1 MNIHGF
7 RIFDC
12 ALVAIATGVKAQ
24 TLRELRDK
32 LKTAHPGCFFYH
44 FWGGLLNPHFD
55 DPEFQNDFAVWAS
68 RSLHDSRMSEK
79 FAVIDP
85 YAFENIE
92 DVRQELIEVIE
103 ERLSQTEFV
112 PWAKT
117 GHEFYFIRSQMVVF
131 DTGVTFFEP
140 TEMLHAIPGMSLGS
154 IFYHFIDARRRTEER
169 KNDLSLWLAAFG
181 DTHKKLI
188 EDLDNIDPF
197 FISLSRMRREITLAF
212 NKHLKEDA

>member
-1 MNIHGF
+1 MDNKGF
-7 RIFDC
+7 RILDC

-32 LKTAHPGCFFYH
+32 LKTAHPGCLFYH

-68 RSLHDSRMSEK
+68 RSLHDAKVSEK

-85 YAFENIE
+85 YGFENIE

-103 ERLSQTEFV
+103 ERLSETEFV
-112 PWAKT
+112 PWARN
-117 GHEFYFIRSQMVVF
+117 GQEFHFIRSQMVVF
-131 DTGVTFFEP
+131 DTGVTYTEP
-140 TEMLHAIPGMSLGS
+140 QEMLNAIPNMSLGS
-154 IFYHFIDARRRTEER
+154 IFYHFIDARRRTTER

-181 DTHKKLI
+181 DTYQELI
-188 EDLDNIDPF
+188 EALDNIDPF
-197 FISLSRMRREITLAF
+197 FLSLTRMRREISNAL
-212 NKHLKEDA
+212 NKHLKKEA

>member
-1 MNIHGF
+1 MDIQGF
-7 RIFDC
+7 RILDC
-12 ALVAIATGVKAQ
+12 ALIAIATGVKAQ

-32 LKTAHPGCFFYH
+32 LKTAHPGCLFYH

-68 RSLHDSRMSEK
+68 RSLHDSKISEK

-92 DVRQELIEVIE
+92 DVRKELIEVIE
-103 ERLSQTEFV
+103 ERLSETEFV

-117 GHEFYFIRSQMVVF
+117 GQEFHFIRSQMVVF
-131 DTGVTFFEP
+131 DTGVTYMLP
-140 TEMLHAIPGMSLGS
+140 TEMLNAIPSMSLGS
-154 IFYHFIDARRRTEER
+154 IFYHFIDARRRTTNR

-181 DTHKKLI
+181 DKYKGLI

-197 FISLSRMRREITLAF
+197 FISLTRMRREITLAF
-212 NKHLKEDA
+212 KKHLKGDA